1 MSAPDYLHFP
11 QLRLTQ
17 HEYSYLLG
25 NAVTLTCR
33 KVTKDIED
41 IANEEDDIDRI
52 ENSDTSNYFVSLKN
66 HKENY

>member
-1 MSAPDYLHFP
+1 M
-11 QLRLTQ
+11 
-17 HEYSYLLG
+17 G

-33 KVTKDIED
+33 KATKDIED
-41 IANEEDDIDRI
+41 IANEEEDIDRI